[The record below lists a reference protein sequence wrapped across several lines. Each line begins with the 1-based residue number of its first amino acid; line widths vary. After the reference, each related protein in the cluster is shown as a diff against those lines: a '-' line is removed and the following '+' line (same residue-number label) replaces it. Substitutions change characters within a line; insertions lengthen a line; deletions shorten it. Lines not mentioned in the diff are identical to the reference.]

1 MLSLFDWGN
10 TKLPRSENKTGL
22 PFAWVKI
29 SVLKKLRGI
38 YFSAMRVARG
48 CGSGYIRYLRNERL
62 RGKENSKI
70 SFFFNIGKAQI
81 KKFSS
86 SKRKFCGVRSSNKKI
101 AFE

>member
-10 TKLPRSENKTGL
+10 TKLPRSENKTEL

-62 RGKENSKI
+62 WGKENPKI
-70 SFFFNIGKAQI
+70 SFFLT
-81 KKFSS
+81 SVR
-86 SKRKFCGVRSSNKKI
+86 RK
-101 AFE
+101 

>member
-1 MLSLFDWGN
+1 MRGFFPVVSQRRLPFFARKSEIMLSLFDWGN

-48 CGSGYIRYLRNERL
+48 CGSGGLYP
-62 RGKENSKI
+62 
-70 SFFFNIGKAQI
+70 SFAK
-81 KKFSS
+81 
-86 SKRKFCGVRSSNKKI
+86 
-101 AFE
+101 

>member
-1 MLSLFDWGN
+1 M
-10 TKLPRSENKTGL
+10 GL
-22 PFAWVKI
+22 TFAWVKI
-29 SVLKKLRGI
+29 KISALKNCEEFILVKCALRE
-38 YFSAMRVARG
+38 ALKVVD
-48 CGSGYIRYLRNERL
+48 YIRHLRNEGL
-62 RGKENSKI
+62 WGKENSKI

>member
-1 MLSLFDWGN
+1 MLSLFDWEN

-62 RGKENSKI
+62 WGKENSKRI
-70 SFFFNIGKAQI
+70 SGLLNI
-81 KKFSS
+81 
-86 SKRKFCGVRSSNKKI
+86 KRHIERKVFVKQAKVLRGVEFK
-101 AFE
+101 

>member
-1 MLSLFDWGN
+1 MLSLFDWEN

-70 SFFFNIGKAQI
+70 SFFLT
-81 KKFSS
+81 SVR
-86 SKRKFCGVRSSNKKI
+86 RK
-101 AFE
+101 